1 MKTIHL
7 RCASARQATLALIL
21 FLTAF
26 DLLAQT
32 NTPPRHRPKLFG
44 PHGLTNAIPDESAPA
59 NPPPAPTAPGLPVDA
74 NLPSAPPATPSGADA
89 SAAPASSAPQ
99 EEMIPAGNI
108 NFQGVDVNQVLD
120 VYAKLVGR
128 TLLRAGLP
136 SAQIVLKTET
146 PLTKAEA
153 IEALQAVLALNG
165 ISVVNIGDKFVKVGT
180 VEQANTFGAE
190 FNDAAAGQLP
200 DLGAYVTHIV
210 QLKNVKPSEMVP
222 ILTPFAKLPNS
233 IVPIEN
239 NGILV
244 LRDNAENVKRMLQM
258 IDRVDV
264 SVPAEYISEVIPIKY
279 ALADDIATALNSL
292 GGTGSG
298 GTVRI
303 GTSANSTSGGGNG
316 FANPSGGGGG
326 ALGGGNNGYQNGN
339 GLNGGLQR
347 GQTGGLGATGNG
359 TPTGGASSFQQRLQ
373 SIIARASNS
382 GGQQDQIQLFGQTK
396 IIADER
402 SNSLLIFATRQDM
415 AMIKGIVDKLD
426 VLLSQV
432 LIESVIM
439 EVSLGK
445 SLNTGVSV
453 EQNPGA
459 ISSPNFKGTGGY
471 LNGPSFFNFVTNS
484 SISNLGTNLAG
495 GLSYF
500 GQIGNADYDLA
511 IQAAASDNNISIIQK
526 PRIQTFQAQKAS
538 FFVGQTVPYV
548 TGSTYGSAYGNSSSY
563 SQLSVGVELDVTP
576 FINPDGLVVM
586 EINEE
591 IDDINGSTYI
601 QGVGDIPNTD
611 KRTLSSQVAVKD
623 RDTIILGGAIRSQ
636 KSFNRSGVPLLQDI
650 PLLGALFSSQT
661 RNKTRDELLV
671 LMRPTVLK
679 TPELA
684 ALQAKTEEARL
695 PGIAHAEAQ
704 DNKEE
709 LKQVQSEEK
718 VEQIQ
723 AAREARAAAKAEKN
737 GTAISTNAPSSGMPD
752 AGAAPDVF
760 TNPPPD
766 WMPAPTIST
775 NVPPK
780 SPAVLPAVKAAP
792 VVPTSKK
799 TKTPIKAPVVM
810 PRNSVTNIP
819 AASLN
824 TSSTTNNPAAGLY

>member
-1 MKTIHL
+1 MKTT
-7 RCASARQATLALIL
+7 TLALIL
-21 FLTAF
+21 FLTAL

-32 NTPPRHRPKLFG
+32 NMPAHHRPRMYG
-44 PHGLTNAIPDESAPA
+44 ARLTNAIPDEAVPA
-59 NPPPAPTAPGLPVDA
+59 NPAPA
-74 NLPSAPPATPSGADA
+74 PATPGSPADSGLPGTQTATPSAANANAAPA
-89 SAAPASSAPQ
+89 SAAPP

-108 NFQGVDVNQVLD
+108 NFQGVDVSQVLD

-136 SAQIVLKTET
+136 SASIVLKTET

-153 IEALQAVLALNG
+153 IQALQAVLALNG

-190 FNDAAAGQLP
+190 FNDATASQLP

-210 QLKNVKPSEMVP
+210 QLRNVKPSEMVP

-244 LRDNAENVKRMLQM
+244 LRDNAENVKRMLEM

-303 GTSANSTSGGGNG
+303 GSSGASTGGSGNGFASPGGTSGGGIGGSGFNNSQSGNG
-316 FANPSGGGGG
+316 F
-326 ALGGGNNGYQNGN
+326 GN
-339 GLNGGLQR
+339 GLNGG
-347 GQTGGLGATGNG
+347 QTRSPLGSTANG
-359 TPTGGASSFQQRLQ
+359 TPSGGTSSFQQRLQ
-373 SIIARASNS
+373 SIISRAAGS

-445 SLNTGVSV
+445 SLSTGVSV

-459 ISSPNFKGTGGY
+459 INSANFKGTGGY
-471 LNGPSFFNFVTNS
+471 LNGPTFFNFVTNS
-484 SISNLGTNLAG
+484 TISNLGSNLTG

-591 IDDINGSTYI
+591 IDDINGSTFI
-601 QGVGDIPNTD
+601 EGVGNIPNTD

-623 RDTIILGGAIRSQ
+623 RDTIILGGEIRSE
-636 KSFNRSGVPLLQDI
+636 KDNNKSGVPLLEDI

-661 RNKTRDELLV
+661 HSKTRDELLV

-684 ALQAKTEEARL
+684 AVQAKTEEARL

-704 DNKEE
+704 DNKDE
-709 LKQVQSEEK
+709 LKQVQAEEK

-723 AAREARAAAKAEKN
+723 ADREARAAARARKN
-737 GTAISTNAPSSGMPD
+737 GTAISTNAPSSQMPD
-752 AGAAPDVF
+752 ALAAPDVF

-766 WMPAPTIST
+766 WLPAPTIST
-775 NVPPK
+775 NPP
-780 SPAVLPAVKAAP
+780 PILPAAKP
-792 VVPTSKK
+792 VPAT
-799 TKTPIKAPVVM
+799 TTNKTPKTQNLP
-810 PRNSVTNIP
+810 PNVTPGNG
-819 AASLN
+819 N
-824 TSSTTNNPAAGLY
+824 GTTNNPATGLY